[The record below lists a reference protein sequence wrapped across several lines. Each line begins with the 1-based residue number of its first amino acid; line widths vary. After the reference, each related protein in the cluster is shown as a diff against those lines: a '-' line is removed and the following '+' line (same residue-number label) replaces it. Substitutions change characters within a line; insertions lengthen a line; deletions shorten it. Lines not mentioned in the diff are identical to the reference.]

1 MERISG
7 IELQQRIAAI
17 KNKSK
22 VAGAKYPWQDMAAE
36 YAEKLGVKPDGSWF
50 RLFRVTP
57 VGVLNRAY
65 SYCSDRNAT
74 DPKLFFYKMVGV
86 FRKEAKK

>member
-22 VAGAKYPWQDMAAE
+22 IAGAKFQWQDMAAE
-36 YAEKLGVKPDGSWF
+36 YAQKLGVKPDAGWF
-50 RLFRVTP
+50 RLFKVTP
-57 VGVLNRAY
+57 TAVLSRAY
-65 SYCSDRNAT
+65 SYCSDRNAD